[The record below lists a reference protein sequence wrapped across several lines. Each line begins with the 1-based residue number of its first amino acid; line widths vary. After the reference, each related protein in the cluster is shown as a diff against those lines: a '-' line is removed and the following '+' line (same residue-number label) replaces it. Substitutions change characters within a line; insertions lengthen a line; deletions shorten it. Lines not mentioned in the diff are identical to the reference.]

1 MTECVESELKSLY
14 AEATDSA
21 FGGKTSGQVTGIALA
36 AVGSLARREIGPR
49 SDIDLV
55 LIHDGKNKQINSL
68 AEKIWYPLWDARI
81 RIDHSVRTP
90 AECSDIA
97 GRELSAGVGLLDLR
111 AITGDKA
118 LVAAARSSLLD
129 AWRNNARKRL
139 PELLASLDERL
150 AAHGDAAYLL
160 EPDLKEARGGIR
172 DMTTLRALAASWLTD
187 RPHLGVDGP
196 YGRLLDVRD
205 ALHVSSGRA
214 LDRLL
219 ATEAADV
226 AERLG
231 FTDTDRLHREV
242 SLAARRIGHAVDLTV
257 RAARQVMPQRRVLS
271 FARRERAPVYSHEAH
286 GLIVHQGEVG
296 LDQRTRPSTPLLGL
310 HAGALAATRGLVL
323 SPVTAENLGRYAPPI
338 EEPWQEE
345 ARDAFL
351 EMLATGENLLPVW
364 EALDLAGCIPRWVDG
379 WEAIR
384 ARPQYNPVHRHTVD
398 RHSIQTVAEAQR
410 HLTSVERPD
419 LLLLASLFHD
429 IGKLPGVGP
438 DHPVVGAPIARR
450 NVERMGLPA
459 KDADLVEHL
468 VRHHLTLAMLATKRD
483 HTDPATIDALVHA
496 VEGRA
501 EVLRLLRTL
510 TEADAR
516 AAGPAAWS
524 PWRSQLITALADRC
538 EGLLVGEDRHNEQTE
553 LVDLGLARS
562 VQIDGRP
569 RIKLESKAGGI
580 QLIIAAADRLGL
592 FSETAGLL
600 ASHSV
605 QVRSA
610 VLATVN
616 GVAVNTWRVDKQL
629 VTDLPD
635 VAFLIKQLERLDRGD
650 TTVLRALRRR
660 EARVQTSGS
669 PGSNGLAARPYV
681 DLIED
686 ASATAV
692 VIEVRTGDRAGLLY
706 TLGQALSAERLS
718 IRSAHIS
725 TLAGQAIDTFYLT
738 EADGSRPNA
747 QRAQRAV
754 SMLREA
760 ASRSE
765 ATEPIPATTLG
776 QRASD
781 V

>member
-1 MTECVESELKSLY
+1 MSESVESGLKSLY
-14 AEATDSA
+14 AEATNSA
-21 FGGKTSGQVTGIALA
+21 FGGKTSGQVPGVALA

-55 LIHDGKNKQINSL
+55 LIHDGKTKQINSL

-97 GRELSAGVGLLDLR
+97 GRELSAGLGLLDLR
-111 AITGDKA
+111 AITGDA
-118 LVAAARSSLLD
+118 SLVTTARSSLLD
-129 AWRNNARKRL
+129 AWRNNARRRL

-219 ATEAADV
+219 ASEAADV

-231 FTDTDRLHREV
+231 FPDTDSLHREV
-242 SLAARRIGHAVDLTV
+242 SLVARRIGHAVDLTV
-257 RAARQVMPQRRVLS
+257 RAASQVIPQRRVLS
-271 FARRERAPVYSHEAH
+271 FARRERAPAYSQEAH

-296 LDQRTRPSTPLLGL
+296 LDRRTKPSTPLLGL
-310 HAGALAATRGLVL
+310 HAGALAARRGLVL
-323 SPVTAENLGRYAPPI
+323 SPVTAENLGRHGPPI
-338 EEPWQEE
+338 EDPWQDE

-364 EALDLAGCIPRWVDG
+364 EALDLAGCIPRWVEG

-410 HLTSVERPD
+410 HLTGVERPD
-419 LLLLASLFHD
+419 LLLLAGLFHD

-438 DHPVVGAPIARR
+438 EHPVVGAPIARR

-483 HTDPATIDALVHA
+483 HSDPATLDALAQA

-501 EVLRLLRTL
+501 EVLRLLRAL

-524 PWRSQLITALADRC
+524 PWRSQLITALTDRC

-580 QLIIAAADRLGL
+580 QLIIAATDRLGL

-610 VLATVN
+610 VLTTVN

-629 VTDLPD
+629 ATDLPD
-635 VAFLIKQLERLDRGD
+635 LAFLIKQLERLQRGD
-650 TTVLRALRRR
+650 TTVLQGLRRR
-660 EARVQTSGS
+660 ESRVQTSGS
-669 PGSNGLAARPYV
+669 PGSNGHAARPYV

-692 VIEVRTGDRAGLLY
+692 VVEVRTGDRAGLLY
-706 TLGQALSAERLS
+706 TLGQSLAAERLS

-754 SMLREA
+754 SLLTEA
-760 ASRSE
+760 ASVRQ
-765 ATEPIPATTLG
+765 ATEP
-776 QRASD
+776 ASRPTPP
-781 V
+781 